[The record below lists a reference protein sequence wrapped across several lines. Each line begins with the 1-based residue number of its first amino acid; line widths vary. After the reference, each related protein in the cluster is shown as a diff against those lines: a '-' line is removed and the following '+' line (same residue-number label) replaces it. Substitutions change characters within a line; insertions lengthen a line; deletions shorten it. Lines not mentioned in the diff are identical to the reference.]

1 MVDSNPG
8 IYLNIENIYI
18 NKYFTYLKIIII
30 VGLNSENSKI
40 AKFINPTTTM

>member
-18 NKYFTYLKIIII
+18 NKYFTYFIII